1 MNNPWDNAVI
11 QLETAGKIGGFS
23 AELVERLKHIDR
35 YVEVSIPVSMDDGSL
50 QFFTG
55 FRSQH
60 NNWRGPYKGGV
71 RYHPQVNLDEVKA
84 LSFWMTIKNAV
95 VDVPFGGGKGGVIVD
110 PKILSKLEIEKL
122 SRGFVQKMFPVLG
135 PKMDVPAPDVNTTS
149 EIMDWMVSEYG
160 RIQAAS
166 GERKEKSEDVQA
178 SFTGKTIAN
187 GGSEGRTEATGF
199 GGAIVLRK
207 YLFSTRNSQH
217 ENTQLSVAI
226 QGFGN
231 VAVHL
236 AESLKTIT
244 DYGLRIVAISDSRGG
259 IYNVDGIDLEEAEK
273 YKKETGS
280 LQNFPG
286 SKNISNAEL
295 LELPVDVLVPAALEN
310 VITKE
315 NAGKIQAKIILEMAN
330 GPTTP
335 EADEIL
341 NAKGITI
348 IPDIL
353 ANSGGVSTSYFEWY
367 QNMHGEHW
375 SREDILSK
383 LEKKMQEAFVSVQEV
398 KEKYQTTYRIAS
410 YILALERLQ
419 AASK

>member
-23 AELVERLKHIDR
+23 AELVEKLKHIDR
-35 YVEVSIPVSMDDGSL
+35 YVEVSIPVSMDDGNL

>member
-1 MNNPWDNAVI
+1 M
-11 QLETAGKIGGFS
+11 
-23 AELVERLKHIDR
+23 
-35 YVEVSIPVSMDDGSL
+35 
-50 QFFTG
+50 
-55 FRSQH
+55 
-60 NNWRGPYKGGV
+60 
-71 RYHPQVNLDEVKA
+71 
-84 LSFWMTIKNAV
+84 
-95 VDVPFGGGKGGVIVD
+95 
-110 PKILSKLEIEKL
+110 
-122 SRGFVQKMFPVLG
+122 
-135 PKMDVPAPDVNTTS
+135 
-149 EIMDWMVSEYG
+149 
-160 RIQAAS
+160 
-166 GERKEKSEDVQA
+166 
-178 SFTGKTIAN
+178 
-187 GGSEGRTEATGF
+187 
-199 GGAIVLRK
+199 
-207 YLFSTRNSQH
+207 
-217 ENTQLSVAI
+217 AI

-259 IYNVDGIDLEEAEK
+259 IYNVNGIDLEGAEN

-375 SREDILSK
+375 SREDVLSK
-383 LEKKMQEAFVSVQEV
+383 LEKKMQEAFVSVHEI